1 MAINPGDHD
10 RYADIIL
17 SLLRK
22 EFQYLVAVLSYDPTK
37 HAGPPFYVPS
47 AELKRLFGT
56 KCSMQCL
63 EEVDA
68 LEERHKAWGLDYL
81 FEKLYLLTEK

>member
-1 MAINPGDHD
+1 
-10 RYADIIL
+10 
-17 SLLRK
+17 
-22 EFQYLVAVLSYDPTK
+22 
-37 HAGPPFYVPS
+37 
-47 AELKRLFGT
+47 
-56 KCSMQCL
+56 MQCL